1 MVAPVENPQG
11 SNLFQQTQETG
22 PDYTNII
29 RWLGLDLVG
38 QQNSQTNFISVFLI
52 DARLQQMSDELQSSE
67 PDLTAEYGVRSV
79 GFRTN
84 MARWIRA
91 RQQARHDDIFIL
103 SEHPPPPA
111 PISDSIVMVPTTMEG
126 LYLPAHAGSGQ
137 FCTVAIREGAG
148 ATDDDFDSE
157 SEPENLGN

>member
-11 SNLFQQTQETG
+11 NNLFQQTQDT
-22 PDYTNII
+22 
-29 RWLGLDLVG
+29 
-38 QQNSQTNFISVFLI
+38 
-52 DARLQQMSDELQSSE
+52 RLQQMSDELQSSE

-91 RQQARHDDIFIL
+91 RQQARHDDIFMYFRRPQNSGDTVSYQCLWCSQTIRAPPTSCANLRQHRDGSNHNGRIIL
-103 SEHPPPPA
+103 ACPRREWAILHGCNLPP
-111 PISDSIVMVPTTMEG
+111 
-126 LYLPAHAGSGQ
+126 
-137 FCTVAIREGAG
+137 VAEGAG